1 VNRQQIAYEYL
12 NACQV
17 QSFYEQHLTNA
28 LRLFCEDNE
37 VISVSDDIRRAYDNL
52 IIATLGQ
59 TTFEWL
65 LWWQYDCDYGKNPK
79 GFTINNQEYHEVTQ
93 LKFTELITQ

>member
-1 VNRQQIAYEYL
+1 MNRQQIAYEYL
-12 NACQV
+12 AACQV
-17 QSFYEQHLTNA
+17 QSCYEQKLAQA

-37 VISVSDDIRRAYDNL
+37 VISVSDNIRVAYDNL

-79 GFTINNQEYHEVTQ
+79 QFSINHVEYCDVTQ

>member
-1 VNRQQIAYEYL
+1 MNPQQIAYEYL

-17 QSFYEQHLTNA
+17 QSCYEQHLTNA

-37 VISVSDDIRRAYDNL
+37 VISVSDTIRLAYDNL
-52 IIATLGQ
+52 IISTLGQ
-59 TTFEWL
+59 PVFEWL

-79 GFTINNQEYHEVTQ
+79 RFTINNQEYFQVTQ
-93 LKFTELITQ
+93 LQFTELITQ